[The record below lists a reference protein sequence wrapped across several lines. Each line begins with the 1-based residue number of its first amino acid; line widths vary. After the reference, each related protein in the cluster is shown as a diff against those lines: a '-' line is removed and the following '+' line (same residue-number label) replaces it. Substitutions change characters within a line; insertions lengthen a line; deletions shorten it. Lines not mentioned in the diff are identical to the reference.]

1 MPLWTSDQSSSV
13 TAVTKSGTSSENLK
27 WIPPNMI
34 RFSGKKLDKLDKND
48 LSNIMK
54 FLNIGINSDVY
65 FQS

>member
-1 MPLWTSDQSSSV
+1 
-13 TAVTKSGTSSENLK
+13 
-27 WIPPNMI
+27 MI

-48 LSNIMK
+48 LSNIKK